1 MSSAATSAGR
11 ASISTG
17 GSDSVIAEFY
27 RPSDPVDPLL
37 AADLR
42 RHLTSVALEH
52 RILDDH
58 AAVAGRDLLQ
68 TLERPG
74 HVSDRLRQDRLLVAE
89 VVLHDRVAGRQ
100 GSATVAE
107 Q

>member
-17 GSDSVIAEFY
+17 GSDSVISEFY

-58 AAVAGRDLLQ
+58 AAFVRDLLQ

-74 HVSDRLRQDRLLVAE
+74 HVSDRLRQNGLLVAE

-100 GSATVAE
+100 G
-107 Q
+107 